1 MDLNNPRYYFN
12 RELSWLEF
20 NERVLEEAL
29 DKSNPLL
36 ERLKFLAISASNLD
50 EFFMVRV
57 AGLMDQVVAEFKG
70 KDMAGYTST
79 EQLKEI
85 SKKVH
90 AMVTK
95 QYKCLKSVLPAL
107 EKHNAYFIKFDKLNA
122 KQLEFVEKYFETTI
136 YPIVTPMAIDQSRP
150 LPLLVNK
157 SINLIIELL
166 DKDNPKEPDF
176 AVVPV
181 PTVIPRIISLPSSD
195 DKKQFILLED
205 IIKEYIDRLFC
216 GHKVLHSYCFRVT
229 RDSDLTLEEEDVADL
244 LSEIEESIK
253 RRKWGDPVRLEIEQ
267 NMVKSCR
274 KFLESRLEL
283 DDEDIYEIPSILD
296 LTVWMGFSSRKEYSH
311 LNHTPLPPQPCVEFM
326 DRDVFEAIRENDI
339 LVHHP
344 YESFDSVMNFVQ
356 TAATDPKV
364 LAIKQTLYRVSGNSP
379 IVQALIKAA
388 ENGKQVTVLVELK
401 ARFDEENNILW
412 AKKLE
417 KAGCHV
423 IYGLVGLKI
432 HSKICLVVRNDDDG
446 IRRYIHLGTGNY
458 NDSTAKIYTDL
469 GFFTCKESFGKD
481 ISTLFNLL
489 TGYSANMDWNKISVA
504 PATMRKTLMKLI
516 ENEMKNAQA
525 GKPAGITAKM
535 NAIGD
540 QEIIKALYKASMAG
554 VKIKLIVRGICCLKA
569 GIEGISDNITV
580 VSIVDRFLEHSRI
593 LCFENEGNPKIYL
606 SSADWRARNLDR
618 RVEVA
623 FPIESPP
630 LKQRLIDL
638 LNYTLQDTV
647 KLRVQQ
653 PDGSYSRVDRRGKES
668 LHSQLLFYELAQK
681 RVAKNKEEKK
691 PEMFRPIME

>member
-29 DKSNPLL
+29 DKSNPIL

-70 KDMAGYTST
+70 KDMAGYTSS

-90 AMVTK
+90 AMVNK

-107 EKHNAYFIKFDKLNA
+107 EKENAYFIKFDKLNS
-122 KQLEFVEKYFETTI
+122 KQLEFVERYFETTV

-181 PTVIPRIISLPSSD
+181 PTVIPRIISLPSAD

-283 DDEDIYEIPSILD
+283 DEEDIYEIPSILD
-296 LTVWMGFSSRKEYSH
+296 LTIWMGFSSRKEYSH
-311 LNHTPLPPQPCVEFM
+311 LTHTPLPPQPCVEFM
-326 DRDVFEAIRENDI
+326 DRDIFEAIRENDI

-344 YESFDSVMNFVQ
+344 YESFESVLNFVQ
-356 TAATDPKV
+356 TAANDPNV

-432 HSKICLVVRNDDDG
+432 HCKICLVVRNDDDG

-504 PATMRKTLMKLI
+504 PATLRKTLLKLI
-516 ENEMKNAQA
+516 ENETKNAQA
-525 GKPAGITAKM
+525 GKSAGITAKM

-593 LCFENEGNPKIYL
+593 FLFENEGNPKIYL
-606 SSADWRARNLDR
+606 SSADWRTRNLDR

-630 LKQRLIDL
+630 LKQRLIEL

-653 PDGSYSRVDRRGKES
+653 PDGSYVRVDRRGKES
-668 LHSQLLFYELAQK
+668 LHSQLLFYELSQK
-681 RVAKNKEEKK
+681 RVAKNKEDKK